1 MASQARQRVIVIDG
15 GGGTGTSS
23 NGKAAGKK
31 LYCDYLNS
39 GEIYRAFAFQLMN
52 EGWGGA
58 NLKAEPG
65 LVGRTVRDYKLEFAD
80 GGVGSV
86 NGTDCSGVLH
96 APEINSF
103 VPHVAEIPEV
113 RSVVEDLARSF
124 IADRPLSIIEGRA
137 GAWEIPDSEL
147 KIWLTC
153 DPVIAASRRDCSVE
167 DLIARDKKDA
177 TRETSPMIKHPNAV
191 QIDTSI
197 WTVDQVSDH
206 IVALWEMVQARR
218 FALR

>member
-1 MASQARQRVIVIDG
+1 MASQVKQRVIVIDG

-23 NGKAAGKK
+23 NGEATGRK
-31 LYCDYLNS
+31 LCCDYLNS
-39 GEIYRAFAFQLMN
+39 GEIYRAFALQLMN

-65 LVGRTVRDYKLEFAD
+65 LAGRTVREYRLEFAE
-80 GGVGSV
+80 GSV
-86 NGTDCSGVLH
+86 SSINGVNCSGILYT
-96 APEINSF
+96 PEIGRF
-103 VPHVAEIPEV
+103 VPYVAEVPEV
-113 RSVVEDLARSF
+113 RKVVEDLAGRF

-153 DPVIAASRRDCSVE
+153 DPIVAASRRGCSVE
-167 DLIARDKKDA
+167 ELIARDKKDA

-191 QIDTSI
+191 QIDTST

-206 IVALWEMVQARR
+206 IVALWEMV
-218 FALR
+218 